1 MEKQKK
7 AAVLCLLFSLM
18 FIFIFNLSE
27 ISAKE
32 SQKKCSRISVKICKN
47 VKKSKVLCKKKIK
60 KKYFNC
66 LKNVKKRARY
76 LKVRNKKKWE
86 KELYYLETLL
96 TEAKKD
102 LKRSKVSSRAASG
115 KLVADVIPSKIVVAI
130 SINENIDRKLFKQS
144 KSLKS
149 KIIKKTMYEI
159 GSKYDI
165 YSRRVS
171 SDGAKGLFQ
180 QISSSY
186 NVISKR
192 YPDARLK
199 KNFNKGMRNERNAAK
214 ASILHLD
221 NDLEFLLK
229 KFKKKFSK
237 SDIKIMRRYLVAS
250 YNCGAHRVK
259 NAVLNHGSNWEKHL
273 PLETRIY
280 LKNFDEIW
288 KVI

>member
-1 MEKQKK
+1 MKKQKK

-18 FIFIFNLSE
+18 FIFIFGTH
-27 ISAKE
+27 E
-32 SQKKCSRISVKICKN
+32 SFAGQNQKKCSRTSFKICKN
-47 VKKSKVLCKKKIK
+47 VKKTKVLCKKKIK

-66 LKNVKKRARY
+66 LKNSKKRARN
-76 LKVRNKKKWE
+76 LKVRNKKNWE

-96 TEAKKD
+96 AEAKGE
-102 LKRSKVSSRAASG
+102 LKKSKVSSRAASG

-130 SINENIDRKLFKQS
+130 SINENIDRKLFKKS
-144 KSLKS
+144 KSSKS

-159 GSKYDI
+159 GSKYDA

-180 QISSSY
+180 QVPLSY
-186 NVISKR
+186 KVISKR
-192 YPDARLK
+192 YPGAKLK
-199 KNFNKGMRNERNAAK
+199 KNFNKGMRSERNAAK

-229 KFKKKFSK
+229 KFKKNFSK

-250 YNCGAHRVK
+250 YNCGAHKVK